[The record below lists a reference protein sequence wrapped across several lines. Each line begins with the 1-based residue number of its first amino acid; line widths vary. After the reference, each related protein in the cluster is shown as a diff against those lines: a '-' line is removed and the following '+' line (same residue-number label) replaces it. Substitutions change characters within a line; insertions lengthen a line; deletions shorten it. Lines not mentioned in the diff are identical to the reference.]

1 MCSNTTLNLIRI
13 LTKIL
18 MVDHE
23 FIHLDAKFI
32 KEYDKNKRIFYRLII
47 EDFMST
53 KDEKILTES
62 LEYTKGSSLFE

>member
-1 MCSNTTLNLIRI
+1 
-13 LTKIL
+13 